1 VDLLVN
7 VIEVIRVIGGI
18 TITRVIRVGLPIRDG
33 LVRLASWRFG
43 RSDAV
48 ALEVAPTEDAHGELL
63 AGGIS
68 AGGIAREGSKEPS
81 LGIEEGKVDRDIGV
95 IDSGSHRDVAH
106 GGTRVAAM
114 EVSETLGII
123 RVQAGHDESRGN
135 EEVAAEAFKVG
146 PDCSD
151 AEGASTAGGGH
162 TSREHRREEVI
173 GKAKKGTAAAKD
185 AVIPDALA
193 LECIIA
199 LSELRVDVVDA
210 VKL

>member
-1 VDLLVN
+1 MDLLVN

-81 LGIEEGKVDRDIGV
+81 LGIEEGKVDRDISV
-95 IDSGSHRDVAH
+95 IDSDPVSISLCCRRFWGPRTCTIVSAPFFPTRRGVVRVRDTRLSSFPRHGSRHAGPGMDMKSTGCFDPCAH
-106 GGTRVAAM
+106 VHALLRSSRSRTDLAWAVTACDPTLISLCCQGLGG
-114 EVSETLGII
+114 
-123 RVQAGHDESRGN
+123 
-135 EEVAAEAFKVG
+135 
-146 PDCSD
+146 
-151 AEGASTAGGGH
+151 
-162 TSREHRREEVI
+162 
-173 GKAKKGTAAAKD
+173 
-185 AVIPDALA
+185 
-193 LECIIA
+193 
-199 LSELRVDVVDA
+199 
-210 VKL
+210 